1 MTTII
6 RGAKYGFDFDGVLHK
21 SVGIP
26 SIHGYPATHSK
37 IQENPNLSIIKK
49 MDELITKGAI
59 IEIIS
64 SSSAQDGIYDF
75 LKYIFYSRFEGICND
90 FFMNE
95 IGVKKKD
102 LFYKDSLDKYTGEL
116 IKTPHPQITN
126 GILRY
131 NEFIDINTNARQKDK
146 SDTVFDSDVVE
157 FYDDSS
163 IVLLNII
170 WKFEK
175 ESKAGNKKSIKLF
188 NVINSL
194 DTYYEINMKNYL
206 DDINKCFLKSCVK
219 LLCDESNVINDDYVN
234 DIKCNDLDIRMS
246 SLQNADP
253 EITKTLKLYINIAM
267 NDFIEPSLRYIY
279 YHIQTDRFRIL
290 DILLNSNPRKKIV
303 YPTTIEND
311 PNNHTLT
318 GIWISDNS
326 KIIINNLIIME
337 IKKLEKK
344 YNTDPSNPRVIGELH
359 DKTIITNFC
368 KKTNPNGNIHY
379 LCSSREFIWNNK
391 KKPEHNQIFDIVT
404 SYTDTNNLQYIFKP
418 QED

>member
-6 RGAKYGFDFDGVLHK
+6 KKEKYGFDFDGVMHK

-37 IQENPNLSIIKK
+37 IQENPNLSIIRK
-49 MDELITKGAI
+49 MDELMNKWPI

-64 SSSAQDGIYDF
+64 SSGAQDGIYDF
-75 LKYIFYSRFEGICND
+75 LIHIFSSRFEGICKD
-90 FFMNE
+90 YFMSE
-95 IGVKKKD
+95 IGVEKKD
-102 LFYKDSLDKYTGEL
+102 LFQKNSLGEYTGEL
-116 IKTPHPQITN
+116 IKTPHKDITN

-131 NEFIDINTNARQKDK
+131 NEYININTNARLKDK
-146 SDTVFDSDVVE
+146 SDTVFDSDVIE
-157 FYDDSS
+157 FYDDSN

-188 NVINSL
+188 NVVNSL

-206 DDINKCFLKSCVK
+206 DDINNCFLKSCVK
-219 LLCDESNVINDDYVN
+219 LLCDESSVINDDYVN
-234 DIKCNDLDIRMS
+234 DIKCNNLDIRLS

-267 NDFIEPSLRYIY
+267 NDFTEPSLRYIY
-279 YHIQTDRFRIL
+279 YHIQTDRFKIL
-290 DILLNSNPRKKIV
+290 DTLLNSNPKKKIV

-318 GIWISDNS
+318 GIWKSDNS
-326 KIIINNLIIME
+326 RIIINNLIIME

-344 YNTDPSNPRVIGELH
+344 YNINASNPRVIGELH
-359 DKTIITNFC
+359 DETNTNFC
-368 KKTNPNGNIHY
+368 KKTNTNGNIHY
-379 LCSSREFIWNNK
+379 LCSSREFLWKNK
-391 KKPEHNQIFDIVT
+391 KHPEHNQIFDIVT

-418 QED
+418 MED